1 METMHQTGTR
11 WLVILGLL
19 SWAAPA
25 AGAQPESG
33 AGNTESLE
41 PAPAD
46 LRITDDPTFAPAACS
61 TGGSQ
66 QAVAPR
72 RSLSRIKARLQYSY
86 WGYPEE
92 FEEIPFGARV
102 RAHQE
107 AQICSGW
114 SARLWLYRYDF
125 CDDGASLNAAGHKRL
140 SELAHEFPVWSHHD
154 LVIEATPGQPQ
165 LDAARRAH
173 VEKQLETLGIPAQVV
188 IGVPTVSA
196 PFGDETRVWNSLL
209 TKQIQSGGPRA
220 RGSQGGS
227 SSGGGALGV
236 PAAGQ

>member
-1 METMHQTGTR
+1 MKTMHQTGTR

-41 PAPAD
+41 SVPAD
-46 LRITDDPTFAPAACS
+46 LRITDDPTFAPETCS
-61 TGGSQ
+61 TGGYQS
-66 QAVAPR
+66 AVVPR
-72 RSLSRIKARLQYSY
+72 RPLSRIKSRLQYSY

-125 CDDGASLNAAGHKRL
+125 CDDGATLNAAGHKRL
-140 SELAHEFPVWSHHD
+140 SELAHEFPVWSHHV

-173 VEKQLETLGIPAQVV
+173 VEKQLETFGIPAQVV
-188 IGVPTVSA
+188 IGVPTISA
-196 PFGDETRVWNSLL
+196 PFGDETRMWNSLL
-209 TKQIQSGGPRA
+209 MKQIQSGGMQS
-220 RGSQGGS
+220 GGMQSGGGS
-227 SSGGGALGV
+227 SAAAASG
-236 PAAGQ
+236 Q